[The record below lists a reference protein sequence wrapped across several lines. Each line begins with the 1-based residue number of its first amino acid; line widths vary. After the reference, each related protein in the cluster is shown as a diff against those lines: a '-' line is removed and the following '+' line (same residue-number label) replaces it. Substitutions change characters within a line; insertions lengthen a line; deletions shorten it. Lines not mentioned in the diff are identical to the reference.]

1 MKEENN
7 QNLMDVNPSVRR
19 IVFHDSSPR
28 ISGDAFT
35 EFCHALNQ
43 RRPFSSF
50 DTKSKHFIADMH

>member
-19 IVFHDSSPR
+19 IVFHDSSPK
-28 ISGDAFT
+28 ISNAAFAG
-35 EFCHALNQ
+35 FCHALNQ